1 MPTVLISTKKHTSI
15 CSDGIDGQLNL
26 VAIKR
31 KGTMFST
38 TIHTTLAK
46 FKNNLHRGLDSVAKT
61 KQKVFLAERCRPKIR
76 LNVIISKRNIH
87 TPYVKCVCN
96 MKVP

>member
-26 VAIKR
+26 VAIFKR
-31 KGTMFST
+31 KGTMFSP

-61 KQKVFLAERCRPKIR
+61 KQKVFLAERCRPKSR
-76 LNVIISKRNIH
+76 CNVIISKKEHPH
-87 TPYVKCVCN
+87 TVC
-96 MKVP
+96 